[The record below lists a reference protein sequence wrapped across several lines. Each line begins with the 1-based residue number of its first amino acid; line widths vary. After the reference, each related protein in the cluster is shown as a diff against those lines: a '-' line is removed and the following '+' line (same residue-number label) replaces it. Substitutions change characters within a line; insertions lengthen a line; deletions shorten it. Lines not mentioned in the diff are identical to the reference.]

1 MPFLTEQ
8 EQSFMIWSKGHPKG
22 AYAIDRPTEHSV
34 IQDDMINYMHTLNK
48 DGDGLNVAFIR
59 LGTMRLMRDVNLFA
73 ANLHILKKPIVLV
86 TTDGGRSVPS
96 EFAKHVVNA
105 ILENQYIT
113 RWYTQNYDGTIRHEK
128 LQPYPIGFDLH
139 TKNWLVDGSAMKKLV
154 YMIDVRTGNR
164 DFPIQDKIPNKIF
177 CDAHNSK
184 THGER
189 ELLRKA
195 VEKNSNVI
203 LLSERLSFQ
212 DITKEYN
219 KYQFVLAPRGNGL
232 DTHRT
237 WELFLAGAIVI
248 TKTSSLDEMYIK
260 HDLPVV
266 ILQDWNELNDDIEN
280 KMARWHTEH
289 VWKTDFKHIFMR
301 LRMNYWLH
309 SKTITVE

>member
-22 AYAIDRPTEHSV
+22 AYAIDCPTKHSV

-59 LGTMRLMRDVNLFA
+59 LGTMRLMRDVNHFA

-86 TTDGGRSVPS
+86 TTDGDRSVPS

-195 VEKNSNVI
+195 VEKNSNVV

-219 KYQFVLAPRGNGL
+219 RYQFVLAPRGNGL

-260 HDLPVV
+260 NDLPVV

>member
-1 MPFLTEQ
+1 
-8 EQSFMIWSKGHPKG
+8 MIWSKGHPKG
-22 AYAIDRPTEHSV
+22 AYAIDCPTKHSV

-59 LGTMRLMRDVNLFA
+59 LGTMRLMRDVNHFA

-86 TTDGGRSVPS
+86 TTDGDRSVPS

-195 VEKNSNVI
+195 VEKNSNVV

-219 KYQFVLAPRGNGL
+219 RYQFVLAPRGNGL

-260 HDLPVV
+260 NDLPVV

>member
-8 EQSFMIWSKGHPKG
+8 EQTFMIWSKGHPKI
-22 AYAIDRPTEHSV
+22 AYALERRTEQSATADE
-34 IQDDMINYMHTLNK
+34 IIKYMHTLNE
-48 DGDGLNVAFIR
+48 DGQGLNVAFIR
-59 LGTMRLMRDVNLFA
+59 LGTIRLMRDLNHFA
-73 ANLHILKKPIVLV
+73 ANLHILKKPVVLV
-86 TTDGGRSVPS
+86 TTDGDRVVPGGY
-96 EFAKHVVNA
+96 AKNIVNT

-113 RWYTQNYDGTIRHEK
+113 TWYTQNYDGSMQHKK

-139 TKNWLVDGSAMKKLV
+139 TKNWLVDGSIMKKIV
-154 YMIDVRTGNR
+154 YMIDVRTGSH

-219 KYQFVLAPRGNGL
+219 RYQFVLSPRGNGL

-260 HDLPVV
+260 NDLPVV

-280 KMARWHTEH
+280 KLVAWHAEH
-289 VWKTDFKHIFMR
+289 VWKTDFKHIFIR

-309 SKTITVE
+309 SKSITVE